1 MLIATLLFG
10 GGLVVVM
17 VVGEYSYK
25 QGFSAYKQ
33 RYADGF
39 DKIDYNIR
47 NIREIWCKRVFD
59 KKMWV

>member
-1 MLIATLLFG
+1 
-10 GGLVVVM
+10 M